1 MGGLGSNGSVDGI
14 LPQLIGQCPVVEVSF
29 GGAKTPCL
37 LDTGS
42 MVSMITESFFLV
54 QFPYTY

>member
-29 GGAKTPCL
+29 GGAKIPCL

-42 MVSMITESFFLV
+42 MVSMITEHF
-54 QFPYTY
+54 